1 MDFEDFEE
9 SAEQELKRADH
20 LIYVTLKYTRTSEVV
35 KNTIK
40 RLINALDFAILE
52 VLKSLHM
59 KDISDVPRRRV
70 NQLGEQLPELKEIVK
85 FYLLLKEI
93 DAAPHTGKEEY
104 RKNVTLLT
112 KPANVNVE
120 KLREFFEKTI
130 IYVKALEEIA
140 REQQEKNKKK
150 RKNKTII

>member
-20 LIYVTLKYTRTSEVV
+20 LIYVTLKYTRTTEVI

-52 VLKSLHM
+52 ALKICEV
-59 KDISDVPRRRV
+59 KNISDVPRRRV
-70 NQLGEQLPELKEIVK
+70 NQLGETIPELKAIVK
-85 FYLLLKEI
+85 FYLVLKEV

-112 KPANVNVE
+112 KPGNVNVE
-120 KLREFFEKTI
+120 RLKEFFEKTI
-130 IYVKALEEIA
+130 IYVKHVEEVA
-140 REQQEKNKKK
+140 REKQKLKKKK
-150 RKNKTII
+150 R

>member
-20 LIYVTLKYTRTSEVV
+20 LIYVTLKYTRTSEVI

-52 VLKSLHM
+52 ILKVLEVKN
-59 KDISDVPRRRV
+59 ISNIPRRRV
-70 NQLGEQLPELKEIVK
+70 NQLGEHMPELKGIVK
-85 FYLLLKEI
+85 FYLLLKEV
-93 DAAPHTGKEEY
+93 DAAQYTGKEEY

-112 KPANVNVE
+112 KPGNVNVE
-120 KLREFFEKTI
+120 RLREFFEKTI
-130 IYVKALEEIA
+130 IYVKNIEEIVK
-140 REQQEKNKKK
+140 QKQEIKKKK
-150 RKNKTII
+150 RKR

>member
-9 SAEQELKRADH
+9 SAEEELKRADH
-20 LIYVTLKYTRTSEVV
+20 LIYVTLKYTRTSEVI

-40 RLINALDFAILE
+40 RLINAFDFAVLE
-52 VLKSLHM
+52 ALNYLKIQ
-59 KDISDVPRRRV
+59 DISDVPRRRV
-70 NQLGEQLPELKEIVK
+70 KQLEEVLPQLKEQAK

-93 DAAPHTGKEEY
+93 DAAPYTSKEEY

-120 KLREFFEKTI
+120 KLKEVFEKTI
-130 IYVKALEEIA
+130 IYVKIIEDVAK
-140 REQQEKNKKK
+140 EQKVKKK
-150 RKNKTII
+150 KK